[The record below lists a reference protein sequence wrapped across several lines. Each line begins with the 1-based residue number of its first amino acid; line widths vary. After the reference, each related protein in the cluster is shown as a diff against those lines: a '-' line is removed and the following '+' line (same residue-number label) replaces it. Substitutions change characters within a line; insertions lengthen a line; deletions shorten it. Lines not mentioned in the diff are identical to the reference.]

1 MHREFLDQ
9 YNRELR
15 LLYEQAKEFA
25 EEYPGVA
32 ERLGGLTQERMDPMI
47 SGLLEGAA
55 FLAARVQLKLKHEF
69 PQFTSNLLEQLL
81 PHHLAPT
88 PSALLARVEPPFAEP
103 NLKDGM
109 AIKAGS
115 HLDAAYVE
123 RERRVAC
130 KFRLASDI
138 VLWPFEVTGA
148 AFFASPAPLQALNL
162 ETGPDIA
169 AGMQI
174 SLQRRA
180 FARTSDEPSE
190 EQARESPE
198 TWFSTCA
205 AADLPV
211 HILGDEAGAIRL
223 YEMLFAHC
231 RGVYFRYLDE
241 FGDPKFVK
249 APADCL
255 VQIGFGEDEAL
266 LPGDKRIFRGFDLLR
281 ELFMF
286 PAKFLGFRLTG
297 IADALSR
304 VDSNSLDILFTFDRS
319 DAKLASVVRAE
330 AFSLFTAPAVNLFE
344 LTTARVPVRS
354 NEHEYHVVPDRSR
367 YLDYEPHRIL
377 KVFAH
382 YQGGG
387 EKVEIFPLYSAPATE
402 APASE
407 ATFYT
412 LRRSIRRRSVE
423 ERRYG
428 RASNYVGTDVFIS
441 LSPGPQTGEDAPAI
455 AELSVRALCSNRHL
469 TEHLPVG
476 QGGADFVLPDDTS
489 LMVTCVA
496 GPSPPR
502 ESIVNQIGAG
512 NEADPTG
519 TAAWR
524 LINILSVNHLGLIA
538 RGTGNSAQALREILS
553 LFADTSDSAIERRIR
568 GVSAIDSRP
577 VVRRIRQE
585 SGTGAARG
593 LEIAVT
599 CDDKAFEGSGVFLL
613 GAVLERFFSEYAP
626 INNFVETVI
635 RTPERGTIMRWRPRL
650 GARIGL

>member
-1 MHREFLDQ
+1 MHREFLDL

-32 ERLGGLTQERMDPMI
+32 ERLGGLIQERMDPMI

-55 FLAARVQLKLKHEF
+55 FLAARVQLKIKHEF

-88 PSALLARVEPPFAEP
+88 PSALLARVEPPYAEP

-109 AIKAGS
+109 PIKAGS
-115 HLDAAYVE
+115 YLDAAYVE
-123 RERRVAC
+123 RERRIAC

-148 AFFASPAPLQALNL
+148 AFFPTPAPLQAASL
-162 ETGPDIA
+162 ETGPEIA

-174 SLQRRA
+174 SLQRRS
-180 FARTSDEPSE
+180 FAKSSDEPSE
-190 EQARESPE
+190 EEARKLPE

-205 AADLPV
+205 ASDLPV

-231 RGVYFRYLDE
+231 RGIYLRYLDE

-249 APADCL
+249 ARPDCL
-255 VQIGFGEDEAL
+255 QQIGFGDDEAL

-286 PAKFLGFRLTG
+286 PAKFLGFRLTHL
-297 IADALSR
+297 DAALR
-304 VDSNSLDILFTFDRS
+304 QIESNSLDILFAFDHS
-319 DAKLASVVRAE
+319 DAKLASIVRPE
-330 AFSLFTAPAVNLFE
+330 LFSLYTAPAVNLFE

-367 YLDYEPHRIL
+367 YLDFEAHRIL

-387 EKVEIFPLYSAPATE
+387 EKVEVHPLYSAPATE
-402 APASE
+402 APAGE
-407 ATFYT
+407 AIFYT
-412 LRRSIRRRSVE
+412 IRRSIRRRSVE

-428 RASNYVGTDVFIS
+428 TASNYVGTDVFIS
-441 LSPGPQTGEDAPAI
+441 LAPGAPDGDDDPAI

-489 LMVTCVA
+489 LVVTCVA
-496 GPSPPR
+496 GPTPPR
-502 ESIVNQIGAG
+502 ESIVNQIAG
-512 NEADPTG
+512 GSETNPTG

-524 LINILSVNHLGLIA
+524 LINILSVNHLGLVA
-538 RGTGNSAQALREILS
+538 RGTGNSPQALREILS
-553 LFADTSDSAIERRIR
+553 LFADTSDSVIARRIR
-568 GVSAIDSRP
+568 GVAGIDSRP
-577 VVRRIRQE
+577 IVRRIRQE

-599 CDDKAFEGSGVFLL
+599 CDEKAFEGSGVFLL

-635 RTPERGTIMRWRPRL
+635 RSAERGTIMRWRPRL

>member
-1 MHREFLDQ
+1 
-9 YNRELR
+9 
-15 LLYEQAKEFA
+15 
-25 EEYPGVA
+25 
-32 ERLGGLTQERMDPMI
+32 
-47 SGLLEGAA
+47 
-55 FLAARVQLKLKHEF
+55 
-69 PQFTSNLLEQLL
+69 
-81 PHHLAPT
+81 
-88 PSALLARVEPPFAEP
+88 
-103 NLKDGM
+103 
-109 AIKAGS
+109 
-115 HLDAAYVE
+115 
-123 RERRVAC
+123 
-130 KFRLASDI
+130 
-138 VLWPFEVTGA
+138 
-148 AFFASPAPLQALNL
+148 
-162 ETGPDIA
+162 
-169 AGMQI
+169 
-174 SLQRRA
+174 
-180 FARTSDEPSE
+180 
-190 EQARESPE
+190 
-198 TWFSTCA
+198 
-205 AADLPV
+205 
-211 HILGDEAGAIRL
+211 
-223 YEMLFAHC
+223 
-231 RGVYFRYLDE
+231 
-241 FGDPKFVK
+241 
-249 APADCL
+249 
-255 VQIGFGEDEAL
+255 
-266 LPGDKRIFRGFDLLR
+266 
-281 ELFMF
+281 
-286 PAKFLGFRLTG
+286 
-297 IADALSR
+297 
-304 VDSNSLDILFTFDRS
+304 
-319 DAKLASVVRAE
+319 
-330 AFSLFTAPAVNLFE
+330 
-344 LTTARVPVRS
+344 VPVRS

-382 YQGGG
+382 YQGSG

-441 LSPGPQTGEDAPAI
+441 LSPGPQAGEDAPAI

-476 QGGADFVLPDDTS
+476 QGGADFVLPEDTS
-489 LMVTCVA
+489 LVVTCVA

-512 NEADPTG
+512 SEANPTG

-538 RGTGNSAQALREILS
+538 RGTGNSPQALREILS

-593 LEIAVT
+593 LEISVT

>member
-15 LLYEQAKEFA
+15 ILYEQAKEFA

-32 ERLGGLTQERMDPMI
+32 ERLGGLIQERMDPMI

-55 FLAARVQLKLKHEF
+55 FLAARVQLKIKHEF
-69 PQFTSNLLEQLL
+69 PQFTGNLLEQLL

-88 PSALLARVEPPFAEP
+88 PSALLARVEPPFADP

-109 AIKAGS
+109 TIEAGS
-115 HLDAAYVE
+115 YLDAAYVE

-130 KFRLASDI
+130 RYRLASDI
-138 VLWPFEVTGA
+138 MLWPFEVTAA
-148 AFFASPAPLQALNL
+148 AFFPTPAPLQALNL
-162 ETGPDIA
+162 ETGPEIA

-180 FARTSDEPSE
+180 FAKPSDEPSE
-190 EQARESPE
+190 EQARKLPE
-198 TWFSTCA
+198 TWFSNCA
-205 AADLPV
+205 ASDLPV

-231 RGVYFRYLDE
+231 RGIHFRYLDQ
-241 FGDPKFVK
+241 FGDPKFIK
-249 APADCL
+249 APQDCM
-255 VQIGFGEDEAL
+255 VQIGFGENEAL

-286 PAKFLGFRLTG
+286 PAKFLGFRLMG
-297 IADALSR
+297 IGDALR
-304 VDSNSLDILFTFDRS
+304 RIESNALDILFTFERT
-319 DAKLASVVRAE
+319 DAKLGPVVRPQI
-330 AFSLFTAPAVNLFE
+330 FSLYTAPAVNLFE
-344 LTTARVPVRS
+344 LTTARVPVRT

-382 YQGGG
+382 YQGSGD
-387 EKVEIFPLYSAPATE
+387 KVEVYPLYSAPATE
-402 APASE
+402 APVSE

-412 LRRSIRRRSVE
+412 IRRSIRRRSTE

-441 LSPGPQTGEDAPAI
+441 LSPGSPRGTDTPAL

-489 LMVTCVA
+489 LVVTCVA
-496 GPSPPR
+496 GPSAPR
-502 ESIVNQIGAG
+502 ESIVNQIGSSES
-512 NEADPTG
+512 NPTG

-538 RGTGNSAQALREILS
+538 RGTGNSPQALREILS
-553 LFADTSDSAIERRIR
+553 LFADTSDSAVERRIR
-568 GVSAIDSRP
+568 GVTSIDSRAI
-577 VVRRIRQE
+577 VRRIRQE

-593 LEIAVT
+593 LEITVT
-599 CDDKAFEGSGVFLL
+599 CDEKAFEGSGVFLL

-635 RTPERGTIMRWRPRL
+635 RTPERGIVMRWRPRL
-650 GARIGL
+650 GARIGI